1 MKVRFL
7 CTINPFNDRRTRFST
22 VTGGI
27 SLNRAAYATLRT
39 FTRKSLCTAQV
50 RIAIIRVT
58 PAIETGLTGLTGHVW
73 SLEEL
78 MGLLERKRQRS
89 GSIDEAV
96 QSSKM
101 ACGVR
106 DSSSASMGKP
116 APDFS
121 LADAN
126 GTSIRLSAYRG
137 KVVLLDF
144 WATWCGGCKT
154 EIPWYI
160 EFQDKYRDAG
170 LSAIGVSM
178 DADGWKSVKPFLAD
192 HKLNYPVVIG
202 NDDLGEQFGVI
213 NMPLTLLI
221 DRNGMIA
228 ESHAGVVDKNRF
240 EGKIRSLLHE
250 NAAK

>member
-1 MKVRFL
+1 VLWGFFANYDSHTRYKEAGTCNSLSIQLQWGKVLLGGPQMPHRAFTPLLFAAL
-7 CTINPFNDRRTRFST
+7 CLLLAACTHKPSPAST
-22 VTGGI
+22 
-27 SLNRAAYATLRT
+27 
-39 FTRKSLCTAQV
+39 
-50 RIAIIRVT
+50 
-58 PAIETGLTGLTGHVW
+58 
-73 SLEEL
+73 
-78 MGLLERKRQRS
+78 
-89 GSIDEAV
+89 
-96 QSSKM
+96 
-101 ACGVR
+101 
-106 DSSSASMGKP
+106 GKP
-116 APDFS
+116 TPDFS

-126 GTSIRLSAYRG
+126 GAPIRLSAYRG

-154 EIPWYI
+154 EIPWYV
-160 EFQDKYRDAG
+160 EFQDKYREAG

-221 DRNGMIA
+221 DRNGKIA
-228 ESHAGVVDKNRF
+228 ESHAGVVDKDNF
-240 EGKIRSLLHE
+240 ESKIRSLLHE